1 MIFSIY
7 MLNINSSPKF
17 NYFICAFKDR
27 QLSFVFF
34 TVSMDIKQ
42 RQTFVLKLLNHITE
56 PCMYKD
62 IVDIGKNFKIEENVD
77 LYTVS
82 IV

>member
-1 MIFSIY
+1 
-7 MLNINSSPKF
+7 
-17 NYFICAFKDR
+17 
-27 QLSFVFF
+27 
-34 TVSMDIKQ
+34 MDIKQ

-77 LYTVS
+77 LYTVR
-82 IV
+82 IF

>member
-1 MIFSIY
+1 MILFV
-7 MLNINSSPKF
+7 L
-17 NYFICAFKDR
+17 FKTV
-27 QLSFVFF
+27 SYHSCFF

-77 LYTVS
+77 LYTVR
-82 IV
+82 IF